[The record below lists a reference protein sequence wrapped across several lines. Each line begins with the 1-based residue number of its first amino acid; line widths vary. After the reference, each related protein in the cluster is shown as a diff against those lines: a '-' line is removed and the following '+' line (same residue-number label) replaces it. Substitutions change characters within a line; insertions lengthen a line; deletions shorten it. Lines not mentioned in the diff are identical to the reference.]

1 MAKRNNTR
9 RKTKKELK
17 RKSAPPA
24 GLIAA
29 GIGIVLIGVAA
40 LFLMPQPKSS
50 ASADSHQDE
59 YSSVPVKV
67 DFAAPELSLRN
78 VVGEPESL
86 EDYHGQ
92 VVMVNLWATWCPPC
106 IAEIPMLQEYYED
119 HHAEDFV
126 MLGIDSQ
133 EKPEKVAEYIKAT
146 GVTYPIWID
155 EKGKAGRAFNSSSLP
170 ASFVIDREGIVRLAW
185 TGQISRAM
193 LEEHLTPL
201 IEQ

>member
-133 EKPEKVAEYIKAT
+133 EKPEK
-146 GVTYPIWID
+146 
-155 EKGKAGRAFNSSSLP
+155 
-170 ASFVIDREGIVRLAW
+170 LA
-185 TGQISRAM
+185 
-193 LEEHLTPL
+193 
-201 IEQ
+201 